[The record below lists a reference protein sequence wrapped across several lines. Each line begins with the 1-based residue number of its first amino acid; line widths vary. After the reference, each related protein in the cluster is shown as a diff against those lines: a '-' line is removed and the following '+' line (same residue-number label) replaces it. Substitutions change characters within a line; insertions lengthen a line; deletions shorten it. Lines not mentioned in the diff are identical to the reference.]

1 LSRVTF
7 IGACGTVTGSCTL
20 VDFGARRLLVDCGQY
35 QGDDEIE
42 ARNWRAFPF
51 SPREIDGVVLTHAH
65 LDHVGLVPKL
75 VADGFRGPIWCTRPT
90 RPLAHLVL
98 EDAGELQEEEA
109 RYARKKGYSRHAQP
123 RPLFD
128 VADARQA
135 LDRFV
140 PLRFHEDVELF
151 PGIHLRYLR
160 AGHLLGAA
168 SVRLTAKGDDGRLRH
183 WLFSGDIGRYDA
195 PILMD
200 PEPPEGEIE
209 ALLLESTYGDR
220 THSSE
225 DPRAALEELVATTFA
240 RGGSL
245 LIPAFALGRTQ
256 DILYHLSA
264 LADDGKID
272 PADVFLDSPMAIR
285 ATEIYRQAT
294 PEFDD
299 DLKELVKNGANPLA
313 ADRFSRC
320 RSVAE
325 SKALNSRREPAV
337 IVAASGMATGGR
349 IVHHL
354 AQRLGDARN
363 TVLFVG
369 YQAAGTRG
377 RAMLDGATRVSIH
390 GRPFEVRA
398 EVRQIAGFSAHADC
412 DELLRWCRAL
422 PSPPRRIYLNHGE
435 DPARKA
441 LSCLLADA
449 GLPRPELPP
458 TGTTVSW

>member
-1 LSRVTF
+1 VTF
-7 IGACGTVTGSCTL
+7 VGACGTVTGSCTL
-20 VDFGARRLLVDCGQY
+20 LDFGSRRLLVDCGQY
-35 QGDDEIE
+35 QGTDEIE
-42 ARNWRAFPF
+42 SRNWQPFPF
-51 SPREIDGVVLTHAH
+51 SPRDIDGLVLTHAH

-75 VADGFRGPIWCTRPT
+75 VAEGFRGPIWCTRPT

-98 EDAGELQEEEA
+98 EDAAELQEEEA
-109 RYARKKGYSRHAQP
+109 RYARKKGYSRHREP
-123 RPLFD
+123 RALFG

-135 LDRFV
+135 LERFV
-140 PLRFHEDVELF
+140 PLRFHHDIELF

-168 SVRLTAKGDDGRLRH
+168 SVQLTAKDSHGRRRH
-183 WLFSGDIGRYDA
+183 WVFSGDVGRYDA
-195 PILMD
+195 PILVD
-200 PEPPEGEIE
+200 PEPPEGEI
-209 ALLLESTYGDR
+209 AGLLLESTYGDR
-220 THSSE
+220 RHDDT
-225 DPRAALEELVATTFA
+225 DPQQALAGVIERTFE
-240 RGGSL
+240 RGGFL

-264 LADDGKID
+264 LADRGVLD
-272 PADVFLDSPMAIR
+272 PADVFVDSPMAIR

-299 DLKELVKNGANPLA
+299 DLRELVRNGANPLDG
-313 ADRFSRC
+313 DRFTRC

-354 AQRLGDARN
+354 ARRLGDERN
-363 TVLFVG
+363 AVLFVG

-377 RAMLDGATRVSIH
+377 RAMLDGATAVSIH
-390 GRPFEVRA
+390 GRRIEVKA
-398 EVRQIAGFSAHADC
+398 EICQISGFSAHADC

-422 PSPPRRIYLNHGE
+422 PSSPERIFLNHGE
-435 DPARKA
+435 DPARKCFA
-441 LSCLLADA
+441 VTLAEA
-449 GLPRPELPP
+449 GLPRPELPGS
-458 TGTTVSW
+458 GTTVSW